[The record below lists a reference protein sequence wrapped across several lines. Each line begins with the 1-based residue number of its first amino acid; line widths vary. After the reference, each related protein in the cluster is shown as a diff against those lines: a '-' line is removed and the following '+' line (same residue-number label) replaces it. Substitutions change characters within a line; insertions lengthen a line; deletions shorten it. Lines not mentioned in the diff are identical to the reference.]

1 MHLGQESGRAG
12 RSVPLTDRTEQLTRF
27 ERFLKLL
34 DARAH
39 DQPVI
44 AKALLALYVAAD
56 RENTATGVKVL
67 AAAIDYKEKHEAA
80 FARATMAKRRPPPIY
95 PHPDDV
101 IIHSNGTVHIDGPV
115 TAQGA
120 RELEKVILYRD
131 LLILVAEEALDC
143 PESARSVEQ
152 TRKLW
157 SSYRRKF
164 YRVHRRIPQR
174 LYKPF
179 PAFRA
184 APSEE
189 TDEY

>member
-1 MHLGQESGRAG
+1 M
-12 RSVPLTDRTEQLTRF
+12 
-27 ERFLKLL
+27 
-34 DARAH
+34 
-39 DQPVI
+39 
-44 AKALLALYVAAD
+44 ALYVAAD

-184 APSEE
+184 APNEE
-189 TDEY
+189 TDEE